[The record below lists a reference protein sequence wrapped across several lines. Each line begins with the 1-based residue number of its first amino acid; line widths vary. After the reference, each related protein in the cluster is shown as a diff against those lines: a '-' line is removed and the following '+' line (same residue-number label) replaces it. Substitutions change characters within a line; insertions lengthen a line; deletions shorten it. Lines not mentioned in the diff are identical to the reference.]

1 MKIVYPIKEKKANKP
16 TANWY
21 ASVIPIDDL
30 KVEIINPKP
39 SPIPAISKIK
49 KGNKSTIEF
58 VNLSNFFN

>member
-1 MKIVYPIKEKKANKP
+1 
-16 TANWY
+16 
-21 ASVIPIDDL
+21 VITIDDL